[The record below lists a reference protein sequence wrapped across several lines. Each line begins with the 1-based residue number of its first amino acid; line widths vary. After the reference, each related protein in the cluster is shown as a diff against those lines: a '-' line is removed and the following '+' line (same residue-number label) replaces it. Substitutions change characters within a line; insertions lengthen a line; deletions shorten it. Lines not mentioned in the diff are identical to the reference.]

1 MIDQTQ
7 LDAAKASVTS
17 ALQTFNA
24 NKAKLLTHDGKP
36 ILEPAAHARAVEKAG
51 EPLRAAVE
59 KALALGDAA
68 IAEVEKGRLNQHADP
83 MAALDLANLEL
94 AATHRVFVKEDCETL
109 PVPDLVGRL
118 AWAAAHPGKYYRV
131 LYARYALAR
140 FQSMVNAKPQPA
152 GIPELR
158 AALEALGAIGQSRG
172 LSPEL
177 QRLSEN
183 AAQLKRWAG
192 RELQIAANPEQDAK
206 DRAAIRESIRSIF

>member
-59 KALALGDAA
+59 RALALGDAA
-68 IAEVEKGRLNQHADP
+68 LAEVEKGRLQPYADP
-83 MAALDLANLEL
+83 VVALDYAQLGLAGQY
-94 AATHRVFVKEDCETL
+94 APFVKEDCAAL
-109 PVPDLVGRL
+109 PIPELIGRL
-118 AWAAAHPGKYYRV
+118 EWVSKHPAHYLRL
-131 LYARYALAR
+131 LYGRYGLQR
-140 FQSMVNAKPQPA
+140 FQSMLDAKPQPA
-152 GIPELR
+152 GIPEMR

-177 QRLSEN
+177 QRLGEN

-192 RELQIAANPEQDAK
+192 RELQIAANPEKEAA
-206 DRAAIRESIRSIF
+206 DRKRSAEMIRSLF

>member
-7 LDAAKASVTS
+7 LDAAKSAVTS
-17 ALQTFNA
+17 ALDTFNA

-68 IAEVEKGRLNQHADP
+68 IAEAEKGRLQRYADTTTQLNP
-83 MAALDLANLEL
+83 IELDEA
-94 AATHRVFVKEDCETL
+94 
-109 PVPDLVGRL
+109 GRL
-118 AWAAAHPGKYYRV
+118 AAFVREDCQTLSLSDLAERLRWTQSAGGKARHW
-131 LYARYALAR
+131 LTMRYAVQRWKAEEG
-140 FQSMVNAKPQPA
+140 KTPQPA
-152 GIPELR
+152 GFVELGEVMR
-158 AALEALGAIGQSRG
+158 DLGAFGPRAG

-183 AAQLKRWAG
+183 AAQLKRWARGQLLSSTGVGTG
-192 RELQIAANPEQDAK
+192 RPMGI
-206 DRAAIRESIRSIF
+206 